1 MKFLIQKILLVS
13 FLFFFSCAPGI
24 KNIHFVKQELAEY
37 YESGG
42 FYKEVD
48 EVINNAIKKFEAIQA
63 GDSTAVIF
71 DIDET
76 ALDNYEAIKEIS
88 FGYAPVL
95 WDEWVEEARAPAIPA
110 VKRLYD
116 FLINKGIRIIFITGR
131 KEHHYEATGK
141 NLQSEGYTQFDTLIV
156 RMQNEYGK
164 KAVDFKSKKR
174 EELTARGY
182 NIIGN
187 VGDQWSD
194 LEGLYS
200 GIKIKIPDYLYI
212 VE

>member
-13 FLFFFSCAPGI
+13 LLFHFSCAPGFQ
-24 KNIHFVKQELAEY
+24 NIHFVKQELSEY

-48 EVINNAIKKFEAIQA
+48 EVINNAINKFESIRG
-63 GDSTAVIF
+63 GDSAVVIF

-76 ALDNYEAIKEIS
+76 ALDNYEGIKEIS
-88 FGYAPVL
+88 FGYSPRL
-95 WDEWVEEARAPAIPA
+95 WDEWVDEARAPAIPG

-116 FLINKGIRIIFITGR
+116 FLINRGVKVIFITGR
-131 KEHHYEATGK
+131 KEHHYEATKK
-141 NLQSEGYTQFDTLIV
+141 NLELAGYTQFDTLIV
-156 RMQNEYGK
+156 RMKNDSGK
-164 KAVDFKSKKR
+164 KAIEFKSKKR
-174 EELTARGY
+174 EELTAMGY

-194 LEGLYS
+194 LEGPHS
-200 GIKIKIPDYLYI
+200 GIKIKVPDYLYI